1 VIIRYY
7 AEYVAQVV
15 GHFVV
20 LLASP
25 VNIVVLFHVYV
36 SVPLVVEAELV
47 EVGVPEVVGAEAAPG
62 AVYLV
67 DAYAGAAV

>member
-1 VIIRYY
+1 
-7 AEYVAQVV
+7 
-15 GHFVV
+15 V